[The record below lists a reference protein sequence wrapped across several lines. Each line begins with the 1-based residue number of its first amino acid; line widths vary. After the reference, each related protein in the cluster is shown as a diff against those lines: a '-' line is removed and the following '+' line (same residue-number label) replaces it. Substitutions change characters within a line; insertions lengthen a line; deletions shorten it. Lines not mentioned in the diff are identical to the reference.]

1 MADNYLEK
9 KYDEYLHG
17 KSVIRR
23 ANPSLDTLLGKV
35 AGPQERTDEG
45 YAVKQAQLDA
55 VMRSAS
61 MLGLDAELSSDERG
75 GRILLRGRS
84 PEELGALTLAA
95 RLKAAELGLHSRQVL
110 HHDERLAEITL
121 YR

>member
-84 PEELGALTLAA
+84 PEELGALTHAA

-110 HHDERLAEITL
+110 HHDEGLAEITL

>member
-9 KYDEYLHG
+9 KYDEYIHG

-35 AGPQERTDEG
+35 AGPQERTDED

-55 VMRSAS
+55 VMRSVS
-61 MLGLDAELSSDERG
+61 RLGLDAELSSDERG

-110 HHDERLAEITL
+110 HHDEGLAEITL

>member
-45 YAVKQAQLDA
+45 YAVKRAQLDA

-61 MLGLDAELSSDERG
+61 RLGLDAELSSDEPG

-110 HHDERLAEITL
+110 HHDEGLAEITL